1 MKHFDTFLP
10 NQDKNKRFLQ
20 EKTLGE
26 LKTLKDIPP
35 FSYPHLV
42 ARSSTIDVIWFNERQ
57 MPHSFFEVEHSTDIQ
72 NSLLKFCDLQDFYAR
87 MVIVADEYRKEEF
100 KKKLAEAAFRDL
112 RRMSRVSFL
121 SYDELSRQYEN
132 AIIDAERH
140 FIL

>member
-1 MKHFDTFLP
+1 
-10 NQDKNKRFLQ
+10 
-20 EKTLGE
+20 
-26 LKTLKDIPP
+26 
-35 FSYPHLV
+35 
-42 ARSSTIDVIWFNERQ
+42 
-57 MPHSFFEVEHSTDIQ
+57 
-72 NSLLKFCDLQDFYAR
+72 